1 MAITKNKIISWVIA
15 LMFFVFAVV
24 NLNDPDGWIWALI
37 YMAVALLPI
46 IKKVDQK
53 YLNQLAV
60 VLLVLGLLIASG
72 ILNQWMPQQTDDP
85 MVNKSE
91 HQPEGLR
98 IILGSP
104 WLWLGRRLK

>member
-1 MAITKNKIISWVIA
+1 MAIAKNKIISWVIV

-46 IKKVDQK
+46 IKKVGQK

-60 VLLVLGLLIASG
+60 VLLVLSVLIASG
-72 ILNQWMPQQTDDP
+72 ILNQWMPRQADDR
-85 MVNKSE
+85 MVKMWE
-91 HQPEGLR
+91 HQREGLG
-98 IILGSP
+98 IILGSA
-104 WLWLGRRLK
+104 WLWLARRLK

>member
-37 YMAVALLPI
+37 YMAVSLLPI
-46 IKKVDQK
+46 IKKIDQK
-53 YLNQLAV
+53 YLNQLAL
-60 VLLVLGLLIASG
+60 VLLVLGVLIASG
-72 ILNQWMPQQTDDP
+72 ILNQWMPQQADDR
-85 MVNKSE
+85 MVNMWE
-91 HQPEGLR
+91 HEREGLG
-98 IILGSP
+98 IILGST